1 MNKINKLCHRIEALF
16 NESFVSRK
24 DAQLLNDVIATLR
37 EQSSRIGSLE
47 RQIEQIKNIDMRIFW
62 GQK

>member
-1 MNKINKLCHRIEALF
+1 MNKTNKLCHRIEALF

-24 DAQLLNDVIATLR
+24 DAQLLNDIIKTIR
-37 EQSSRIGSLE
+37 EQSSRIASLE
-47 RQIEQIKNIDMRIFW
+47 HQIEQIKNIDMRILW